1 MGILAAASKPTEGF
15 DSALQA
21 LHVRKVVLILLSRI
35 KIVVAVAN
43 DDDDDDDEKKKKK
56 KQQQQQ
62 QKQQSAVSIYL
73 MVMVDKLVHF

>member
-43 DDDDDDDEKKKKK
+43 DDDDDEKKK
-56 KQQQQQ
+56 QQQ
-62 QKQQSAVSIYL
+62 QKQQSAVSIYEW
-73 MVMVDKLVHF
+73 